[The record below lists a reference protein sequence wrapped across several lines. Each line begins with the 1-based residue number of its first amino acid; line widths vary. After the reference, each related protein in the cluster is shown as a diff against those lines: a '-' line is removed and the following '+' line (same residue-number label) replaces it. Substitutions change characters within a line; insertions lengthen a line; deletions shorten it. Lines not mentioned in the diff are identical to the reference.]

1 MKTPVSWVGNKSSIL
16 HILYSLFPL
25 KYERYIEPFG
35 GSGSVLLGKPKR
47 DRYEVYNDYNK
58 NLVNLF
64 LCMRDR
70 PMALI
75 RELGFLNLQARD
87 DFKTIKQFFEHE
99 EFTDEYFEEEQEL
112 TSILLPE
119 AEAAEIRELRKR
131 NRDNHDVRRAAS
143 FLKLVRYSYCSNCET
158 FGGKPFSIRSLF
170 GLIEEVSIR
179 LDGVVIENKDFETL
193 IKQHDCP
200 ESFFYCDPPYVSS
213 EYIYECGFC
222 WEDHVRLR
230 DTLAEAKGKW
240 LVSYNDCSEIRKL
253 YAGYEMFDFMRTH
266 SMVQRYEAGREFH
279 ELLIGNYDLYERA
292 DSKPRQMTLMEMF
305 GEEDRADSVLN
316 EIKESIV
323 QKKRR

>member
-1 MKTPVSWVGNKSSIL
+1 MKSPISWIGNKSAIL

-47 DRYEVYNDYNK
+47 DRFEVYNDYNK

-70 PMALI
+70 PLALI
-75 RELGFLNLQARD
+75 KELGFLNLQARD
-87 DFKTIKQFFEHE
+87 DFQALRKFFLHE
-99 EFTDEYFEEEQEL
+99 EFADEYFDEEQEL

-119 AEAAEIRELRKR
+119 AAAAEIRELRRK
-131 NRDNHDVRRAAS
+131 NRDDHDIRRAAM
-143 FLKLVRYSYCSNCET
+143 FLKFVRYSYCSNCET

-170 GLIEEVSIR
+170 GLIQEVSKR
-179 LDGVVIENKDFETL
+179 LDGVVIENKDFEML
-193 IKQHDCP
+193 IKQYDRP
-200 ESFFYCDPPYVSS
+200 EAFFYCDPPYFSS
-213 EYIYECGFC
+213 EYVYDCGFC

-240 LVSYNDCSEIRKL
+240 LVSYNDCPEIRKL

-266 SMVQRYEAGREFH
+266 PMVQRYEAGREFH
-279 ELLIGNYDLYERA
+279 ELLIGNYDLYERV
-292 DSKPRQMTLMEMF
+292 DSKPRQMTLMEML
-305 GEEDRADSVLN
+305 GDEGGRLSERKDC
-316 EIKESIV
+316 IT
-323 QKKRR
+323 QKGRR